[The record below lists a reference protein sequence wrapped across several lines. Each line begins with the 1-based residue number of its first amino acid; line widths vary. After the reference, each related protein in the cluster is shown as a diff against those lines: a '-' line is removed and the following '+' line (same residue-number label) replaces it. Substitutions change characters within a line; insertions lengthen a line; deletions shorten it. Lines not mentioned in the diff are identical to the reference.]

1 MSKKTKQLVI
11 DSLKRALR
19 TFLQTIVAMSV
30 TDGVVNTQYVMAHL
44 RYILLA
50 SVIAAFVS
58 FAMGIIGGLPET
70 DSKSEENIGSIVID
84 KTEPGSPQIYLQA
97 NESLFK
103 ATSSAEVRCNINVI
117 ETDKIKV
124 K

>member
-1 MSKKTKQLVI
+1 MSKKTKQLII

-19 TFLQTIVAMSV
+19 TFLQTVVAMSV
-30 TDGVVNTQYVMAHL
+30 TDGVVNTQYVMSHL

-103 ATSSAEVRCNINVI
+103 ATSNAEVRCNINVI

>member
-1 MSKKTKQLVI
+1 MSKKTKQLII

-30 TDGVVNTQYVMAHL
+30 TDGVVNTQYVMSHL

-103 ATSSAEVRCNINVI
+103 ATSNAEVRCNINVI

>member
-103 ATSSAEVRCNINVI
+103 ATSNAEVRCNINVI

>member
-19 TFLQTIVAMSV
+19 TFLQTVVAMSV
-30 TDGVVNTQYVMAHL
+30 TDGVVNTQYVMSHL

-103 ATSSAEVRCNINVI
+103 ATSNAEVRCNINVI